1 MHRQHEHERKTCRE
15 APGPCSA
22 RTPHR
27 SAPHAASRPSRPAQP
42 PSARCFALYRVGV
55 GPRPVRPRFNVNLT
69 LRRRA
74 SSIEGCTDRTVY
86 DRYPAPTRTGHGHHV
101 HVLLQIFTHRLI
113 LLAAVIG
120 AAPTPS
126 PVATCVWANKP
137 NILSPKRRPACLPA
151 AAAVQHTRV
160 NTTRTN
166 LRSPDPL
173 AYLLPVVM

>member
-1 MHRQHEHERKTCRE
+1 MNMNVKHAVRRQGRARL
-15 APGPCSA
+15 APRTGAPPTPPAGPVD
-22 RTPHR
+22 
-27 SAPHAASRPSRPAQP
+27 RPSPPARAV
-42 PSARCFALYRVGV
+42 SALYRVGV

-173 AYLLPVVM
+173 ACLLPVVM